1 MLTAA
6 VLAWLWAQASAPATA
21 SPPAPPPP
29 PPVLDNAV
37 GVTGSYAR
45 RLGDEGRNVGP
56 ASGFSIGG
64 DYEHRYYATPTG
76 FELGVGLDF
85 FYDRFATELDD
96 PALLDVGLSERIIS
110 QTSFALAQTV
120 AWRLG
125 RVRPFAKAGAGVS
138 IAYFSSP
145 EIMFR
150 PGSFDAVQPLA
161 RATVGVR
168 VVVYRDVAVSLQ
180 GMFTHLFTRPAYTTN
195 DGAVYSLFG
204 DLFDLGLG
212 VVMQF

>member
-1 MLTAA
+1 MLAAA
-6 VLAWLWAQASAPATA
+6 VLAWWWAQASPPPVPA
-21 SPPAPPPP
+21 SPPPPP

-56 ASGFSIGG
+56 AGGFSIGG
-64 DYEHRYYATPTG
+64 TYERRYRATPAG
-76 FELGVGLDF
+76 FELGAGLDF
-85 FYDRFATELDD
+85 FYARFTTELDD

-110 QTSFALAQTV
+110 QTSFALTQTV

-125 RVRPFAKAGAGVS
+125 RVRPFAKVGAGVS

-150 PGSFDAVQPLA
+150 PGSFDAVQPLG
-161 RATVGVR
+161 RAAAGLS
-168 VVVYRDVAVSLQ
+168 VVVTHDIAVSLQ
-180 GMFTHLFTRPAYTTN
+180 GMLTHLFTRPIYTAS
-195 DGAVYSLFG
+195 DGATYSFFG
-204 DLFDLGLG
+204 DLVDLGLG

>member
-1 MLTAA
+1 MLAAA
-6 VLAWLWAQASAPATA
+6 VLACWWAQASAPPVSA
-21 SPPAPPPP
+21 SPPPP
-29 PPVLDNAV
+29 PPPARDNAV
-37 GVTGSYAR
+37 GVYGSYAR

-56 ASGFSIGG
+56 AGGFSIGG
-64 DYEHRYYATPTG
+64 NYEHRYYATPTG
-76 FELGVGLDF
+76 FELGAGLDF

-145 EIMFR
+145 EMMFR

-161 RATVGVR
+161 RAAAGVS
-168 VVVYRDVAVSLQ
+168 VVVTHDVAVSLQ
-180 GMFTHLFTRPAYTTN
+180 GMFTHLFTRPVYTTG
-195 DGAVYSLFG
+195 DGATYSFFG
-204 DLFDLGLG
+204 DLLDLGLG
-212 VVMQF
+212 MVMQF